1 MNDATELAKKSPTR
15 LPGIP
20 EHIQEYLLCIPFHLL
35 FPFLPL
41 LVERIVLGHVEDK
54 TLLLFLAVYPLSIG
68 VSSRS
73 RLLFGITV
81 VICLVFSTLF
91 GLASGK
97 IEMWGTGSQIG
108 YTCLLAVMLI
118 HACERYNRHV
128 ADRQPFWEFG

>member
-1 MNDATELAKKSPTR
+1 MNDAVELTRKPPTR

-20 EHIQEYLLCIPFHLL
+20 EHIQEYLLCILFHLL

-81 VICLVFSTLF
+81 VICLIFSTLF

-97 IEMWGTGSQIG
+97 IEMSRTGSQIG
-108 YTCLLAVMLI
+108 YICLLAVMLI